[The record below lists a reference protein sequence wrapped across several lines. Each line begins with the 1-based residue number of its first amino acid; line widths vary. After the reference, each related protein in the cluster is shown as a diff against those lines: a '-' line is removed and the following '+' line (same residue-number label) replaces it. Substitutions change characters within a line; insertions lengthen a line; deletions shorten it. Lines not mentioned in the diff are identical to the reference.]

1 MKLIIFILPLLF
13 ISGCFFSDDENSKEK
28 TPIELGEVR
37 LNYYSNKSVTSLVVP
52 PDLTKPDQ
60 EGAFKL
66 SEFASGVQE
75 DVINFSNDDD
85 TIKEAN
91 SILRTPTN
99 VEVKRSGERRWLI
112 VDKNP
117 NDVWDLS
124 RTFLKQQG
132 FAIQKANKKTG
143 IIETDYLENRPDLP
157 DQSIGIIRS
166 VIRSATG
173 QSYALPVIDK
183 YRLRIEPTKNSN
195 KTEVYLSLTSFHEVI
210 YNQGK
215 GIDEGENTIWQPIE
229 KDKNLEAEMLYR
241 LMVFLG
247 GDVAD
252 SIQKIKNAKENNK
265 ISVRVADGFNGYAK
279 LVFDSDIRETW
290 DSVSWAL
297 DEKNINLEDKD
308 IKEKAFYIVSTR
320 TSDTGFFTK
329 LFDEVAVQKKFQ
341 LQLKSIGNKKTEVYF
356 NDISEENEQETKD
369 YSYDLFRLI
378 ESVF

>member
-1 MKLIIFILPLLF
+1 MRSIVFILPLFL
-13 ISGCFFSDDENSKEK
+13 ISGCFFPDDGNIKEEA
-28 TPIELGEVR
+28 PIELGELR
-37 LNYYSNKSVTSLVVP
+37 LNYYSNKSVSSLIVP

-60 EGAFKL
+60 EAAFKL
-66 SEFASGVQE
+66 SEFASGIQE
-75 DVINFSNDDD
+75 DVVNFANDNNN
-85 TIKEAN
+85 IKEAN
-91 SILRTPTN
+91 SILRTPSN
-99 VEVKRSGERRWLI
+99 VIVKRSGERRWLI
-112 VDKNP
+112 VDKSP

-166 VIRSATG
+166 VIRTATG

-183 YRLRIEPTKNSN
+183 YRLRIEPTENSS
-195 KTEVYLSLTSFHEVI
+195 KSEVFLSLTSFHEVI

-215 GIDEGENTIWQPIE
+215 GVDEGENTIWQPIE

-279 LVFDSDIRETW
+279 LVFESNMRETW
-290 DSVSWAL
+290 DSISWAL

-308 IKEKAFYIVSTR
+308 VKEKAFYIVSTR
-320 TSDTGFFTK
+320 TSDVGFFTK

-341 LQLKSIGNKKTEVYF
+341 LQLKSIENNRTEVYF

-369 YSYDLFRLI
+369 YSYDLFKLL
-378 ESVF
+378 ESTF